1 MTDRHAPLWDRM
13 HELKDL
19 EGVLGL
25 LSWDEETYAPS
36 GARPAR
42 GRQTGTVEALR
53 HQRLVDPAVGEQ
65 IQVALADPTLSEERR
80 LMAKRLERQRNLAVK
95 VPESLVKAFAEARST
110 ALEAWQKAKKEQ
122 KFSLMEKELKE
133 VLRLLAQKADALGSA
148 TGVKYDAL
156 LDEYEPE
163 MTVATLRPL
172 FTQLRAGLVPL
183 VERIA
188 KSGRRPDTSFL
199 AQRYDDQ
206 KQWDFTMLL
215 LRDLGFDLER
225 GRQDRSSHP
234 FTSAAAP
241 SDVRVTTRIFENNP
255 SSAIFSTIHECGHG
269 LYEQGFARD
278 HDRTTLAAAPSM
290 GIHESQSRLWE
301 NQIGRS
307 RAFWAHYLPMLKAS
321 FPTQLAKVDL
331 EAFHRAINVVEPS
344 LVRVEADEVTY
355 NLHIIVRFELEQ
367 ALLSGDLPVAELPAA
382 WNAKMKEV
390 LGVTPAHDAEG
401 CMQDIH
407 WAWGAIGYFP
417 TYTLGNL
424 YAAQLVHAYERHHP
438 GLWDD
443 VAKGN
448 FAPLL
453 GWLRANIHRRGFT
466 ASAQQIV
473 GDAVGG
479 PLEIESFLGY
489 LRHKYHAL
497 YEL

>member
-1 MTDRHAPLWDRM
+1 M

-19 EGVLGL
+19 EGVLGI
-25 LSWDEETYAPS
+25 LSWDEETYAPP
-36 GARPAR
+36 GARPVR
-42 GRQTGTVEALR
+42 GRQTATVEAIK
-53 HQRLVDPAVGEQ
+53 HQRLTDEAVGEQ
-65 IQVALADPTLSEERR
+65 IAAALADPQLPAERR

-95 VPESLVKAFAEARST
+95 VPESLVKAFAEARSS
-110 ALEAWQKAKKEQ
+110 ALEAWQRAKKERN
-122 KFSLMEKELKE
+122 FSLMARELGE
-133 VLRLLAQKADALGSA
+133 VLRLLSAKADALGSP
-148 TGVKYDAL
+148 TGNKYDAL

-172 FTQLRAGLVPL
+172 FAQLRAGLVPL
-183 VERIA
+183 VEQIA
-188 KSGRRPDTSFL
+188 TRGKQPDTSFL
-199 AQRYDDQ
+199 TQRYDAER
-206 KQWDFTMLL
+206 QWDFTMLL

-234 FTSAAAP
+234 FTNAAAP
-241 SDVRVTTRIFENNP
+241 SDVRLTTRIFEDNP
-255 SSAIFSTIHECGHG
+255 ISAIFSTIHECGHG

-331 EAFHRAINVVEPS
+331 EAFHRAINLVQPS
-344 LVRVEADEVTY
+344 LIRVEADEVTY

-367 ALLSGDLPVAELPAA
+367 ALLSGDLAVPDLPAA

-390 LGVTPAHDAEG
+390 LGVVPAHDSEG

-424 YAAQLVHAYERHHP
+424 YSAQLIHAYERHHP
-438 GLWDD
+438 GLWDEVKNGD
-443 VAKGN
+443 

-473 GDAVGG
+473 SEAVGG

-489 LRHKYHAL
+489 LRKKYQAL